1 MEQFWSFFSFPL
13 NVLLALPWLVSWGLL
28 WKNHKDCAPIRFLL
42 SPAATISSLVILG
55 ASLLWIG
62 LSGDRDFVQSIPFVL
77 LLLYVQTVVYLVT
90 LRGWK
95 RGDGVVRWRFLIIHA
110 GFLLAAGSAFWGA
123 PDSSELRVIL
133 KQGQESASAYRMNGQ
148 LTALGYD
155 LHLESYK
162 VDLSEDGKPSYYE
175 AIVNVDD
182 AYAQIITVNN
192 PLSISVGEDI
202 YLVSISDSGCVF
214 QIVREPWRY
223 FALAG
228 ILMLI
233 AGAFMLFIRG
243 PKK

>member
-1 MEQFWSFFSFPL
+1 MTP
-13 NVLLALPWLVSWGLL
+13 
-28 WKNHKDCAPIRFLL
+28 H
-42 SPAATISSLVILG
+42 T
-55 ASLLWIG
+55 
-62 LSGDRDFVQSIPFVL
+62 
-77 LLLYVQTVVYLVT
+77 
-90 LRGWK
+90 
-95 RGDGVVRWRFLIIHA
+95 GVVGLFC
-110 GFLLAAGSAFWGA
+110 
-123 PDSSELRVIL
+123 RVIVD
-133 KQGQESASAYRMNGQ
+133 AYGEIIRIP
-148 LTALGYD
+148 LIEKVALSD
-155 LHLESYK
+155 
-162 VDLSEDGKPSYYE
+162 DGKPSYYE

-182 AYAQIITVNN
+182 ADAQIITVNN